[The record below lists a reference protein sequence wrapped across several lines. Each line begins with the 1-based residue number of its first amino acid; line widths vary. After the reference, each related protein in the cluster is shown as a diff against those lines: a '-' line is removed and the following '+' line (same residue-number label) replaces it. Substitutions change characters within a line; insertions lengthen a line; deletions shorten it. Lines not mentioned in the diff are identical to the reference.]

1 MSEILVRGL
10 KAIRVLI
17 FVVLSFPMSW
27 LFPATE
33 TRRVLFS
40 FRSKP
45 SFARVED
52 NEVWWSFFQVTHL
65 ECERAALT
73 D

>member
-1 MSEILVRGL
+1 MSESLVRGL
-10 KAIRVLI
+10 KALRVLI
-17 FVVLSFPMSW
+17 FVVLSFPMSSC
-27 LFPATE
+27 FAATE
-33 TRRVLFS
+33 TRRVLVS

-45 SFARVED
+45 SFAGVED
-52 NEVWWSFFQVTHL
+52 NEVWWSFFQMTHL

>member
-17 FVVLSFPMSW
+17 FVLPSFPMSW
-27 LFPATE
+27 LFAATE
-33 TRRVLFS
+33 TRRVLVS

-45 SFARVED
+45 SFAGVED

-65 ECERAALT
+65 ECKRAALT